1 MMLPHIETA
10 ERTADQKSTTLQSG
24 KMLRQIGRGKPGFSE
39 MLRQIGGG
47 KPGFS
52 ERETVGGETA
62 QMHHARDRQSC
73 GDKLN
78 HIAMLCTH

>member
-1 MMLPHIETA
+1 MMLPHVETA

-24 KMLRQIGRGKPGFSE
+24 KMLRQIGR
-39 MLRQIGGG
+39 G